1 MQIAEGS
8 IVCGKSGE
16 PLRVISACDGKVVVK
31 TDGRLIRV
39 DQSLILRVISPP
51 PEPIYEYIG
60 SKWQQQYKG
69 IPLKLVPDAID
80 QSMGDSY
87 CFEKPD
93 GYRTTWLKMSEV
105 RQVNKNHLA

>member
-1 MQIAEGS
+1 MQILKGA
-8 IVCGKSGE
+8 IVTGKSGQ
-16 PLRVISACDGKVVVK
+16 PLKVISVDG
-31 TDGRLIRV
+31 DGLVLRSDTEVFKAKR
-39 DQSLILRVISPP
+39 SAILRVISP

-80 QSMGDSY
+80 RSMGDMY

-105 RQVNKNHLA
+105 RQVNK

>member
-1 MQIAEGS
+1 VTLDSPLGLIKVLSSA
-8 IVCGKSGE
+8 IV
-16 PLRVISACDGKVVVK
+16 RVE
-31 TDGRLIRV
+31 
-39 DQSLILRVISPP
+39 PP
-51 PEPIYEYIG
+51 PEAIYEYIG

-80 QSMGDSY
+80 RSMGDMY

-105 RQVNKNHLA
+105 RQANK